1 MTIAI
6 ILAGG
11 KGVRAK
17 KDIPKQFVKV
27 LGRPIIAYTLDIF
40 EAHDEIDAVEV
51 VCLAGWQDEL
61 WKIVN
66 KEGFQKVKWVVE
78 GGKDFQQSVRHGVEG
93 LEKVCSD
100 DDIVVVH
107 TGVAPFLANEILT
120 DTLRVCRKK
129 GNAITSY
136 PMYSLAGR
144 YDTMHPE
151 VTTEWIDRDQIVC
164 LKNPHAFRYGLV
176 RDMYKKAVCTGLIDR
191 VKPYTTTLMFH
202 MGIPIYLAQGSQANL
217 KITTQADIEL
227 FEGFVRMRREK
238 DRKEGLLDV

>member
-107 TGVAPFLANEILT
+107 TGVAPFLAVGGYG
-120 DTLRVCRKK
+120 DTPTLPTAETNLSPKTMSPPTRKVLPATI
-129 GNAITSY
+129 GTST
-136 PMYSLAGR
+136 SS
-144 YDTMHPE
+144 DTAATP
-151 VTTEWIDRDQIVC
+151 
-164 LKNPHAFRYGLV
+164 
-176 RDMYKKAVCTGLIDR
+176 AVKSNIFATSPSSAR
-191 VKPYTTTLMFH
+191 
-202 MGIPIYLAQGSQANL
+202 
-217 KITTQADIEL
+217 
-227 FEGFVRMRREK
+227 
-238 DRKEGLLDV
+238 